1 MRLIGMVIMA
11 AFPTDLSRIGRLKIL
26 DQQSSL
32 NLFVASAFQTGSSV
46 TDMGAALVS
55 KLQTTQSRGAS
66 RSETL
71 KNRFSDAKSS
81 KVKLAPAS
89 INSWAGKL
97 RVRTHA
103 LITATLLTVFWG

>member
-32 NLFVASAFQTGSSV
+32 NLFVTSAFQTGSSV

-81 KVKLAPAS
+81 KVTPFISKTMAC
-89 INSWAGKL
+89 
-97 RVRTHA
+97 VR
-103 LITATLLTVFWG
+103 IIGFVCQFVQ